1 MVNIPFVEQMTKVWL
16 YERLRGQTLSAL
28 LSFFYYCWFYW
39 CDSPVS
45 VCWRTPKDQTPVH
58 LQRRT
63 RVFSAHRVILCHVQ
77 TGSSCGRTARCW
89 SLRRTP
95 PRRAVG
101 GSGWNRGGGGPGDA
115 GHRNLSCWQPVWTR
129 LEDAEQDRQD
139 RTNRQTWAWL
149 FLYWKMFMTFQ
160 LIQSNETKCFGGNSA
175 FACKT
180 K

>member
-1 MVNIPFVEQMTKVWL
+1 MKKEIIIL
-16 YERLRGQTLSAL
+16 TLFKLPSAFINHHHLCSQFFL
-28 LSFFYYCWFYW
+28 LLPVLLMWQSSFCPLEDIKGHQEFFCRAE
-39 CDSPVS
+39 P
-45 VCWRTPKDQTPVH
+45 
-58 LQRRT
+58 
-63 RVFSAHRVILCHVQ
+63 VFSLYPVILCHVQ

-101 GSGWNRGGGGPGDA
+101 GSGWNRGGGGLGDA

-129 LEDAEQDRQD
+129 LEDAEQDGQD
-139 RTNRQTWAWL
+139 RKNRQTWAWL

-160 LIQSNETKCFGGNSA
+160 LIQSNEAKCWWCFGGNSA